1 MTKLFSVR
9 FQTDTEC
16 LTSDTERDKFHPST
30 MKRTQS
36 SVAKQQFQGDFPV
49 PGLAPVLWRSQ
60 TPLCCLGI
68 LLQEFYPE
76 QFSSSDHLILPFLS
90 LCSSSQA
97 ALCGCS
103 ATRAPPGMHELSLT
117 LTLIPEN
124 PVPSLQLPALSLQLG
139 FAGWGSAHGWMST
152 RCSTLIALEQLGS
165 CRNNFLP
172 SQGWFFIY
180 FFFPGTLPAAIS
192 VSKAL
197 QRGSNQHQPQ
207 PLLLQLPQGEH
218 FKASKGFQPVQL
230 LLSHN

>member
-16 LTSDTERDKFHPST
+16 LTSDTERDKFHPSM

-152 RCSTLIALEQLGS
+152 CCSTLIALEQLGS

-172 SQGWFFIY
+172 SQGWFFIFI
-180 FFFPGTLPAAIS
+180 FFSRNPSCSNQRLQSFAEGKQSAPATTFTPPASPGGTFQSIKGISTCPAA
-192 VSKAL
+192 AE
-197 QRGSNQHQPQ
+197 P
-207 PLLLQLPQGEH
+207 
-218 FKASKGFQPVQL
+218 
-230 LLSHN
+230 

>member
-139 FAGWGSAHGWMST
+139 FAGRGSAHGWMST
-152 RCSTLIALEQLGS
+152 CCSTLIALEQLGS

-172 SQGWFFIY
+172 SQGWFFIFI
-180 FFFPGTLPAAIS
+180 FFFQEPFLQQSASPKLCRGEAIS
-192 VSKAL
+192 T
-197 QRGSNQHQPQ
+197 
-207 PLLLQLPQGEH
+207 
-218 FKASKGFQPVQL
+218 
-230 LLSHN
+230 SHNLYSSSFPRGNISKHQRDFNLSSCC

>member
-172 SQGWFFIY
+172 SQGWFFIFI
-180 FFFPGTLPAAIS
+180 FFSRNPSCSNQRLQSFAEGKQSAPATTFTPPASPGGTFQSIKGISTCPAA
-192 VSKAL
+192 AE
-197 QRGSNQHQPQ
+197 P
-207 PLLLQLPQGEH
+207 
-218 FKASKGFQPVQL
+218 
-230 LLSHN
+230 